1 MKFKSFQKI
10 LALFLFFITPLAYSQ
25 ILLVSDIDDTLK
37 NSHVLDR
44 SEMLAN
50 SLKTDVVFKGL
61 PLAYK
66 AISLSHPETHFAYV
80 SNALELISKDSHTK
94 FLKENQFPKGTIHFR
109 QSLFDQNHK
118 FNTISALIQKEK
130 PAYIILIGDNGERDV
145 EIYAA
150 IKKAFPEK
158 NILSIIH
165 AAYNSKAQDREKKGK
180 ELAAGQL
187 PFVGVIDLLS
197 LFAKNNLISEN
208 HMMSIATGYMGSF
221 ITEKAENKGAFFV
234 PYWIQCQDFNR
245 FYSSSENQQN
255 IHPFLRTGFDYLF
268 KRCQRY

>member
-1 MKFKSFQKI
+1 MNFKSLQKF
-10 LALFLFFITPLAYSQ
+10 LVLFLFLITPLAYSQ

-50 SLKTDVVFKGL
+50 ALRTDVAFKGL

-80 SNALELISKDSHTK
+80 SNALELISKDSHQK
-94 FLKENQFPKGTIHFR
+94 FLKENQFPKGTTHFR
-109 QSLFDQNHK
+109 ESLFDQNHK
-118 FNTISALIQKEK
+118 FNTISALIQKEN
-130 PAYIILIGDNGERDV
+130 PQYIILVGDNGERDV
-145 EIYAA
+145 EIYDA
-150 IKKAFPEK
+150 IKKAFPAK
-158 NILSIIH
+158 NILTIIH
-165 AAYNSKAQDREKKGK
+165 VAYNSKAQDREKKGK
-180 ELAAGQL
+180 ELATGQL

-197 LFAKNNLISEN
+197 LLIKNNLISEQ
-208 HMMSIATGYMGSF
+208 HMMSLATGYMGSF
-221 ITEKAENKGAFFV
+221 ITEKSENKGSFFV
-234 PYWIQCQDFNR
+234 PKWIQCQDFNR
-245 FYSSSENQQN
+245 FYSSAENQQN